1 MKILVDLRPLRSTTL
16 DGIGRVALS
25 YVAEWLRAPHGNRFA
40 LLFASEPLRRF
51 GHDWIQRYDAR
62 RLQADFITLLAP
74 HNNTPTG
81 LIKLLRLPYQWQPD
95 VLFSPHFAFSP
106 LPGPWKRV
114 AMVHDLIPLLFP
126 EHFTQ
131 ASTPFR
137 LLLTRPEP
145 QRLLLN
151 RLDTIVT
158 VSENTRRDLIGRL
171 GLAPNRI
178 EVVHNGVHPETPL
191 EPLPAS
197 IPTASIMCISRP
209 DPYKNLA
216 GLIRAY
222 ALLPAPLRQAHPLVL
237 AGPHDARYTPVLQQ
251 QIVAAG
257 LQAQV
262 HLPGPVAN
270 AVLPS
275 LYSSCAVFAF
285 PSLYEGF
292 GLPPLEAMAYGAPV
306 VCSDRASL
314 PEVVGEAAALVNPED
329 APTFAA
335 ALERVLTDAT
345 YRQTLVI
352 QGQVQAKKFR
362 WQTQAEQLL
371 SLLTAY

>member
-25 YVAEWLRAPHGNRFA
+25 YVAEWLRAPNGHRFG
-40 LLFASEPLRRF
+40 LLFASESLRRF
-51 GHDWIQRYDAR
+51 AHDWIRDYDSAR
-62 RLQADFITLLAP
+62 PLQADFITFLAP
-74 HNNTPTG
+74 NSTSPGG
-81 LIKLLRLPYQWQPD
+81 LIKLLRLPYQWRPD
-95 VLFSPHFAFSP
+95 ILFSPHFAFSP

-137 LLLTRPEP
+137 LLLTQPRPLH
-145 QRLLLN
+145 LLLN
-151 RLDTIVT
+151 RLDQIIT

-171 GLAPNRI
+171 SIAADRI
-178 EVVHNGVHPETPL
+178 QVVPNGVHPDL
-191 EPLPAS
+191 QADPLPAH
-197 IPTASIMCISRP
+197 IPTGSIVCVSRP

-222 ALLPAPLRQAHPLVL
+222 ALLPATLRQAHPLVL
-237 AGPHDARYTPVLQQ
+237 AGPNDPRYTPALQQ
-251 QIVAAG
+251 QIAEAG
-257 LQAQV
+257 LQTQV
-262 HLPGPVAN
+262 HLPGPIAN
-270 AVLPS
+270 SVLPS
-275 LYSSCAVFAF
+275 LYTSCAVFAF

-314 PEVVGEAAALVNPED
+314 PEVVGEAATLINPED
-329 APTFAA
+329 APAFAA
-335 ALERVLTDAT
+335 ALERVLTEPAH
-345 YRQTLVI
+345 RQALVT
-352 QGQVQAKKFR
+352 QGQVQARKFR
-362 WQTQAEQLL
+362 WQAQAEQLL
-371 SLLTAY
+371 SLLAA